1 MESID
6 GPFSCSKMF
15 MNVKLSLKLVADSR
29 EFITLQ
35 NPSDKAWVKPCH
47 IQ

>member
-15 MNVKLSLKLVADSR
+15 MNMKLSLKLVADSR
-29 EFITLQ
+29 GFSTRQKLPE
-35 NPSDKAWVKPCH
+35 KAWVKPRH